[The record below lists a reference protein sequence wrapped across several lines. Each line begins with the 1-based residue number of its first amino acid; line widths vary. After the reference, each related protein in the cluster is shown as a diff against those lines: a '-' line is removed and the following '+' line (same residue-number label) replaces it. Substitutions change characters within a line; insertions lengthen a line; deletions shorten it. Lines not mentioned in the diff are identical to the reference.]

1 MRLWHYELLPY
12 LPDLQFKGQLRE
24 LVAIMH
30 DWRDKGKTNHLLIN
44 RVMEYPKND
53 LARYFIRYEVLYQ
66 KRYGAWLT
74 KYWYEFAAFDDTPTD
89 QRSKGCLDGWHD
101 KEYLR
106 VCVCNLYEKYR
117 FGVGKSKI
125 SQEEWDRVLQGYKEI
140 TGEDW
145 VL

>member
-1 MRLWHYELLPY
+1 MRLWHYQLLPY
-12 LPDLQFKGQLRE
+12 LPDAQFKGQLRE

-44 RVMEYPKND
+44 KVMEYPKSH
-53 LARYFIRYEVLYQ
+53 LCMYFNKYAEEYES
-66 KRYGAWLT
+66 RYGQRLSQ
-74 KYWYEFAAFDDTPTD
+74 KHYDEFEDFKTPTTIEMP
-89 QRSKGCLDGWHD
+89 LFYWWHNQ
-101 KEYLR
+101 EYLR